1 MSKTIAATA
10 VSAVLALGIASSAAH
25 AETTLNALFMAQA
38 AYSEQNVRDMT
49 ADFMKANPDIKV
61 NLEFVPYEGLRDK
74 TLLSQG
80 AGGGYDVVLFDVIWP
95 AEYATNNVLI
105 DVSDRIT
112 ADMKSDI
119 MPGAWTTVDY
129 NGKAYGMPWILDTKY
144 LFYNTD
150 MLKEAGIAAPPKTWD
165 ELLAQAKTIKDKGIV
180 EFPIVWSWAQAE
192 AVICD
197 YTMLLASYGGNFL
210 TDDGKPAFQSGGGVE
225 ALKYMVK
232 SLDDGVTN
240 PNSKEYLE
248 EDVRRVFSSGQA
260 AFALNWTYMFN
271 LANDPKESKV
281 AGKVGVVPGPGIA
294 GKLDASAVNGSM
306 GLGITAASKH
316 PDEAWKYI
324 LAMTSQETQDKY
336 AQLSL
341 PIWSAWYDSPVV
353 ASGQESLIA
362 SAKVGLAAMYPR
374 PTTPKYQELS
384 TAIQQAIQSALLKS
398 AEPEAALKDA
408 AAASGL

>member
-1 MSKTIAATA
+1 MPMKIAATA
-10 VSAVLALGIASSAAH
+10 LSAVLTLGLASAAH
-25 AETTLNALFMAQA
+25 AETTLNALFMSQA

-49 ADFMKANPDIKV
+49 ADFMAANPDIKV

-80 AGGGYDVVLFDVIWP
+80 AGTGYDVVLFDVIWP
-95 AEYATNNVLI
+95 AEYAENKVLI
-105 DVSDRIT
+105 DVTDRIS
-112 ADMKSDI
+112 ADMKEKI

-129 NGKAYGMPWILDTKY
+129 KGHAYGMPWILDTKY
-144 LFYNTD
+144 LFYNTE
-150 MLKEAGIAAPPKTWD
+150 MLEKAGIAAPPKTWD
-165 ELLAQAKTIKDKGIV
+165 ELLEQAKAIKDKGIV

-197 YTMLLASYGGNFL
+197 YTMLLASYGGQFL
-210 TDDGKPAFQSGGGVE
+210 SDDGKPAFQSGGGVQ
-225 ALKYMVK
+225 ALDYMVK
-232 SLDDGVTN
+232 SMEAGLTN

-260 AFALNWTYMFN
+260 AFALNWTYMYN
-271 LANDPKESKV
+271 LANDPKESKI
-281 AGKVGVVPGPGIA
+281 AGKVGVVPGPGVS
-294 GKLDASAVNGSM
+294 GKLEASAVNGSM
-306 GLGITAASKH
+306 GLGITAASQH

-324 LAMTSQETQDKY
+324 LAMTSQETQAKY

-341 PIWSAWYDSPVV
+341 PIWSAWYENPGVGKD
-353 ASGQESLIA
+353 QENLINA
-362 SAKVGLAAMYPR
+362 AKVGLAAMYPR

-384 TAIQQAIQSALLKS
+384 TALQQAIQSALLK
-398 AEPEAALKDA
+398 AEAPDAALQGA

>member
-1 MSKTIAATA
+1 MSKTIAAAA
-10 VSAVLALGIASSAAH
+10 VSAVLALGVASSAAH

-49 ADFMKANPDIKV
+49 TDFMKANPDIKV

-95 AEYATNNVLI
+95 AEYATNKVLV
-105 DVSDRIT
+105 DVTDRIT

-144 LFYNTD
+144 LFYNME
-150 MLKEAGIAAPPKTWD
+150 MLEKAGIAAPPKTWD

-232 SLDDGVTN
+232 SVDDGVTN

-271 LANDPKESKV
+271 LANDPKESKI
-281 AGKVGVVPGPGIA
+281 AGKVGMVPGPGIA
-294 GKLDASAVNGSM
+294 GKLEASAVNGSM

-324 LAMTSQETQDKY
+324 LAMTSLETQDKY

-384 TAIQQAIQSALLKS
+384 AAIQQAIQSALLKS